1 MDIEKYKKWNEF
13 EWELELQH
21 EDKKINAYTSKL
33 SNFIDLP
40 NEAEIIW
47 KHLNHASSLSSPL
60 SWLETDFELDSDIDE
75 ELFFDGIDKKTNSD
89 LYLKLGNLASEF
101 SRIIASSNDY
111 EYIASGMRIL
121 CLYGN
126 IISKTL
132 DIIELEGN
140 EIPALKT
147 ALTKRIISNINILIG
162 KLKNVIKNNSA
173 NAGIIKKQ
181 IVELLKYRE
190 KILDI
195 RYKCES
201 TK

>member
-1 MDIEKYKKWNEF
+1 MDIEKYKNWNEF
-13 EWELELQH
+13 DWEQELQL
-21 EDKKINAYTSKL
+21 EDKKINAYTNKL

-47 KHLNHASSLSSPL
+47 KHLNLASALSPAL
-60 SWLETDFELDSDIDE
+60 SWMEADFELEEDID
-75 ELFFDGIDKKTNSD
+75 ELFFDGIEKKTNSN
-89 LYLKLGNLASEF
+89 LYIKLGNLASEF
-101 SRIIASSNDY
+101 SRIIAASDDD
-111 EYIASGMRIL
+111 EFIASGMHIL

-147 ALTKRIISNINILIG
+147 ALSKRIVSNINVLIG
-162 KLKNVIKNNSA
+162 SLKKIIKNDPV
-173 NAGIIKKQ
+173 NAGIIKNQ
-181 IVELLKYRE
+181 IAELLKYRE

-201 TK
+201 AK